1 MSKLQE
7 FCKKGLNNMG
17 YDMEMVVLKKK
28 SLEEMKKLLPGCTFK
43 DLYKDFLFTRLY
55 PDLYEFSEDEKGRV
69 ITFSSKNIF
78 RDFFEPK
85 LENDEAIIID
95 EETYNRML
103 CWLEEKLKSK
113 TLYDYTYDEN
123 CDYLEFETM
132 IRVYKQ
138 MKAEKIV
145 YETEFVVYQ
154 HDW

>member
-1 MSKLQE
+1 
-7 FCKKGLNNMG
+7 
-17 YDMEMVVLKKK
+17 
-28 SLEEMKKLLPGCTFK
+28 
-43 DLYKDFLFTRLY
+43 
-55 PDLYEFSEDEKGRV
+55 
-69 ITFSSKNIF
+69 
-78 RDFFEPK
+78 
-85 LENDEAIIID
+85 
-95 EETYNRML
+95 ML

>member
-1 MSKLQE
+1 M
-7 FCKKGLNNMG
+7 
-17 YDMEMVVLKKK
+17 
-28 SLEEMKKLLPGCTFK
+28 T
-43 DLYKDFLFTRLY
+43 
-55 PDLYEFSEDEKGRV
+55 
-69 ITFSSKNIF
+69 
-78 RDFFEPK
+78 
-85 LENDEAIIID
+85 ID